1 MMGQLENARTQLTN
15 ERKECNDK
23 RRLVEEAERELLNA
37 KSQMHITE
45 MENYRIKENGSKL
58 KVRRKR
64 LSRCSGAESWLQVVS
79 AVKDPDSFSV
89 SLFLFFFSSAL
100 KSLRRTPLKKLQ
112 RLQR

>member
-64 LSRCSGAESWLQVVS
+64 LSRCSGAES
-79 AVKDPDSFSV
+79 
-89 SLFLFFFSSAL
+89 
-100 KSLRRTPLKKLQ
+100 
-112 RLQR
+112 